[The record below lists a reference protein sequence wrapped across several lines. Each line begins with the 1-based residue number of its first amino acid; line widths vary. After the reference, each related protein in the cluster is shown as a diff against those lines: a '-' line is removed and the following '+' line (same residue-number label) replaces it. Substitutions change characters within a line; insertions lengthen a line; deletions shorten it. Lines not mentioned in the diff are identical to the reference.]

1 MKIIKNWIK
10 NWATKKN
17 IRRWNRVKKNL
28 RKTHTIYG
36 ICYICNEIH
45 RLRLSTI
52 EEKQMIKQLLDFA
65 IICGKDWS
73 IREKAMWEIN
83 NSYEELYKS
92 RRIERVF
99 WESEKLNIRLAA
111 VDKIIEMI
119 KESAQ

>member
-1 MKIIKNWIK
+1 M
-10 NWATKKN
+10 
-17 IRRWNRVKKNL
+17 V
-28 RKTHTIYG
+28 
-36 ICYICNEIH
+36 
-45 RLRLSTI
+45 
-52 EEKQMIKQLLDFA
+52 KQLLDFA